1 VTHEIFCV
9 LEQQEHE
16 LTPAR
21 APHFG
26 KHHFPFTVIKHYF
39 TKALPILSQ
48 REVRITLSGSYSYE
62 SEDEYY

>member
-9 LEQQEHE
+9 LEQQECE
-16 LTPAR
+16 LTPAH

-26 KHHFPFTVIKHYF
+26 KHHFLFTVIKHYC

-48 REVRITLSGSYSYE
+48 REVRITVSGTYSHV